1 MKGITYLHINQI
13 YHRDIKLENI
23 LIQKNEKGE
32 VTVKIIDFGFG
43 VWMAHDQRE
52 KIYCGTP
59 SYMAPEILMK
69 KPYHPGPADVWA
81 LGVLLFILLCGK
93 FPYKGRTDRELLT
106 RMRINDLKFPDNISD
121 EVKTLIRKMYTIN
134 ANQRIT
140 AA

>member
-23 LIQKNEKGE
+23 LLQKDENGE
-32 VTVKIIDFGFG
+32 LKVKIIDFGFSI
-43 VWMAHDQRE
+43 WMAHDQRE

-81 LGVLLFILLCGK
+81 LGVLLYILLCGK

-106 RMRINDLKFPDNISD
+106 RMRINDIKFPDYMSQ
-121 EVKTLIRKMYTIN
+121 EVKTLIKKMQVIN
-134 ANQRIT
+134 PN
-140 AA
+140 